1 LALKLLAMPKIGY
14 FLRED
19 SKMCG
24 RLFLSGGPL
33 ARIAALILST
43 FGVFV
48 TLSCSSETSSSE
60 ELRQQGFEGSAVA
73 GTTLRKGI
81 WLTHVGSSVFQSRAS
96 LEAALLNIKRAGFN
110 TVYPV
115 IWNKG
120 YTTFPSESLRTFAG
134 VSIHPQFQ
142 GRDPLR
148 EIIEINETRQ
158 LGLKV
163 IPWFEYGLKVV
174 FGAARNPAQ
183 PDPRDLVSLNPIA
196 KSARDRGLLLRRID
210 GSEMW
215 FDSGNGHFFGFFNP
229 LSQPVRELLNG
240 IAREVTI
247 RYNVA
252 GFQIDDHFSM
262 HADFGYNTEL
272 RQAYSNYLRQK
283 NLSQYDLGISYPA
296 GSREAEVQKRM
307 WSAWRAD
314 QVIDAARELGRNLPA
329 NSGGFVYQV
338 SPAGEIGFS
347 FGRWLQNWRALVHD
361 RIAGEFAV
369 QVYREDMASYTRL
382 IDDDSIRVSRTR
394 AVASIGIFAGY
405 KGNPRPTSL
414 LVNQVRA
421 AFSRGMGVNFFFYDT
436 LFTGDQARIAA
447 ISQVLS
453 ESP

>member
-1 LALKLLAMPKIGY
+1 LRKELKMFGRHSL
-14 FLRED
+14 
-19 SKMCG
+19 SKA
-24 RLFLSGGPL
+24 PL
-33 ARIAALILST
+33 AQLPALILT
-43 FGVFV
+43 LLGALLL
-48 TLSCSSETSSSE
+48 LSCSSETSSSD
-60 ELRQQGFEGSAVA
+60 ELRQHSVDRAVA
-73 GTTLRKGI
+73 ADSSLRKGI
-81 WLTHVGSSVFQSRAS
+81 WLTHVGSSVFQSRAN
-96 LEAALLNIKRAGFN
+96 LESALVNIKRAGFN

-134 VSIHPQFQ
+134 VSIDPQFQ

-148 EIIEINETRQ
+148 EIIEINESRQ

-174 FGAARNPAQ
+174 FGAARNPSQ

-196 KSARDRGLLLRRID
+196 KSARDRGLLLRRNN

-229 LSQPVRELLNG
+229 LSQPVRDLLNG
-240 IAREVTI
+240 IAKEVTS

-262 HADFGYNTEL
+262 HAEFGYNPEL
-272 RQAYSNYLRQK
+272 RQAYSSYLRQK
-283 NLSQYDLGISYPA
+283 NLSQYDLGISYPV
-296 GSREAEVQKRM
+296 GSREAEVQKKM
-307 WSAWRAD
+307 WSSWRAD
-314 QVIDAARELGRNLPA
+314 QVIDAARELGRNVPA
-329 NSGGFVYQV
+329 NSSNFVYQI

-347 FGRWLQNWRALVHD
+347 FGRWLQNWRSLVHD

-369 QVYREDMASYTRL
+369 QVYREDMASFTRL

-405 KGNPRPTSL
+405 KGKPRPTTL

-436 LFTGDQARIAA
+436 LFTGDQSRIEA
-447 ISQVLS
+447 ITKALN

>member
-1 LALKLLAMPKIGY
+1 MFGCHSVS
-14 FLRED
+14 R
-19 SKMCG
+19 
-24 RLFLSGGPL
+24 GPL
-33 ARIAALILST
+33 ARIPALILT
-43 FGVFV
+43 LLGALL
-48 TLSCSSETSSSE
+48 TLSCSSETSSSD
-60 ELRQQGFEGSAVA
+60 ELRQPTFEGSAVA
-73 GTTLRKGI
+73 GSALRKGI
-81 WLTHVGSSVFQSRAS
+81 WLTHVGSTVFQSRAS

-120 YTTFPSESLRTFAG
+120 YTTFPSESLRAFAG
-134 VSIHPQFQ
+134 VSIDPQFQ

-148 EIIEINETRQ
+148 EIIEINESRQ

-174 FGAARNPAQ
+174 FGAARNPSQ

-196 KSARDRGLLLRRID
+196 RSARDRGLLLRRLD

-229 LSQPVRELLNG
+229 LSQPVRDLLNG
-240 IAREVTI
+240 IAREVTS

-262 HADFGYNTEL
+262 HADFGYNPEL
-272 RQAYSNYLRQK
+272 RQAYSSYLRLK
-283 NLSQYDLGISYPA
+283 NLSQYDLGISYPV
-296 GSREAEVQKRM
+296 GSRDAEVQKRM
-307 WSAWRAD
+307 WSSWRAD
-314 QVIDAARELGRNLPA
+314 QVIEAARELGRNLPA
-329 NSGGFVYQV
+329 NSASFVYQI

-347 FGRWLQNWRALVHD
+347 FDRWLQNWRALVHD

-369 QVYREDMASYTRL
+369 QVYRDDMASYTRL

-394 AVASIGIFAGY
+394 GVASIGIFAGY

-447 ISQVLS
+447 IAQVLR